1 MVDEITE
8 EDAVVVTGTIKHTED
23 VKLKDVPPFT
33 PDAGIVMKSKDI
45 YKELK
50 LRGYYYK

>member
-1 MVDEITE
+1 MVQIIE
-8 EDAVVVTGTIKHTED
+8 EDAVVVTGTVKHAED
-23 VKLKDVPPFT
+23 VKLQDTPPFA
-33 PDAGIVMKSKDI
+33 PDADIVMKTKDI